1 MFKYPLCAGLCGL
14 LCAGLLSACAPQPP
28 LPSPG
33 HLNQD
38 SEPPPP
44 TVLGN
49 SAPPPI
55 SETPYLPPPQPVKEV
70 ERYTVVVDQVPI
82 KELLF
87 ALARDASLN
96 VDIDPRI
103 KGVVTINAVDQTLPQ
118 ILERIARQVDLRYAL
133 EKGSLSITLDLPY
146 VQSYRVDYVN
156 IRRESKGDFAVSTQI
171 AGVSATNATATQ
183 GATQGGSTQGGTNNS
198 STSIS
203 NISLNHFWET
213 LEANIRAILVGEERI
228 TTTKT
233 QDTATGPTTTTVDSV
248 VANNVM
254 ANPESGIITVRATAR
269 QQAEIQNFLD
279 KVMQSVQ
286 RQVLIEATIVE
297 IQLNDQYQAGIDWQ
311 RISGGSSY
319 TQQVTGSN
327 LGSAPVYTF
336 AYSNPASA
344 LGNIAASL
352 KLLERYGTTKVL
364 SSPKIMALNNQPAV
378 LRVVDNQVYFTIN
391 IQETDATNTTARRVT
406 YESKPNTVPEGL
418 IMSITPQISSSDS
431 VTLNVRPTIS
441 RIVGYV
447 KDPSP
452 SLASFNIVNQI
463 PVLQVRE
470 IESILKVDSGHIA
483 VIGGLMQDSLRQGS
497 DAVPGV
503 SKLPLVGDLFNYRD
517 DKYVKSE
524 LVIFLR
530 PLVIKDANLN
540 GDFKDYRR
548 YLNNPAQP
556 DRNPPTGLPLNPAVL
571 YPSVPLP

>member
-33 HLNQD
+33 HLNQE

-44 TVLGN
+44 AVLGS

-55 SETPYLPPPQPVKEV
+55 SEMPYLPPPQPVQEV
-70 ERYTVVVDQVPI
+70 ERYTVVVDQIPA

-96 VDIDPRI
+96 VDVDPRI

-133 EKGSLSITLDLPY
+133 TQGNLSITLDLPY

-156 IRRESKGDFAVSTQI
+156 VLRKTESGFNVSTQVASI
-171 AGVSATNATATQ
+171 SSLTN
-183 GATQGGSTQGGTNNS
+183 STNS
-198 STSIS
+198 SSTRIENTSE
-203 NISLNHFWET
+203 NNFWKILET
-213 LEANIRAILVGEERI
+213 NVRAILIGEERV

-233 QDTATGPTTTTVDSV
+233 QNTENGPITTVIDSV
-248 VANNVM
+248 ITNNVI
-254 ANPESGIITVRATAR
+254 ANPETGILTVRATAR
-269 QQAEIQNFLD
+269 QQAEVQRFLD
-279 KVMQSVQ
+279 KVMQSAQ
-286 RQVLIEATIVE
+286 RQVLIEATIIEV
-297 IQLNDQYQAGIDWQ
+297 QLNDQYQAGVDWQ
-311 RISGGSSY
+311 RISGGSTY
-319 TQQVTGSN
+319 AQQITGSN

-336 AYSNPASA
+336 SYSNPVSS
-344 LGNIAASL
+344 LGNIAASI
-352 KLLERYGTTKVL
+352 KLLERYGTIKVL
-364 SSPKIMALNNQPAV
+364 SSPKVMTLNNQSAV
-378 LRVVDNQVYFTIN
+378 LRVVDNQVYFTMDV
-391 IQETDATNTTARRVT
+391 QETEATSTTSRRIT
-406 YESKPNTVPEGL
+406 YGSQIHTVPEGL
-418 IMSITPQISSSDS
+418 VMSIIPQISDGDS

-452 SLASFNIVNQI
+452 SLAQVNVVSQV

-503 SKLPLVGDLFNYRD
+503 SKLPVVGDLFNYRD

-530 PLVIKDANLN
+530 PLVIKEANLN
-540 GDFKDYRR
+540 GDFKEYRR

-571 YPSVPLP
+571 YPNSRYDSGR